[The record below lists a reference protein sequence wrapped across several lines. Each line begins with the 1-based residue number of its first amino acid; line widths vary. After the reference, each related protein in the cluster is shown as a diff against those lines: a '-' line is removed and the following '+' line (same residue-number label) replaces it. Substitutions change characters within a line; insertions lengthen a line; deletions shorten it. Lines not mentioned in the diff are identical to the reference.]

1 MNIKNVEVI
10 VMVYEYDQSKK
21 IATLVKMPKIKG
33 VAAKRIIKDKAPKT
47 FLKTVMNMQLKVTR
61 A

>member
-1 MNIKNVEVI
+1 MTYKYDTNKKDVILVE
-10 VMVYEYDQSKK
+10 
-21 IATLVKMPKIKG
+21 TPKING
-33 VAAKRIIKDKAPKT
+33 ASAKRIINDKAPKT